1 MEDLLTLLE
10 SALGESEAKS
20 HGNYR
25 FKCPIPGCTSVR
37 KRLEVQIDTDE
48 HGHNPWKCWVCLQG
62 GLSIK
67 SLFRKAKIDSKY
79 YHRLNKIITI
89 KGEHIYQTDEIISLP
104 DEFKTFT
111 GLKKSDFV
119 GRQALS
125 YLRKRGFT
133 DELILKYQLGYCE
146 SGKYAH
152 RIIFP
157 SFDSDGF
164 LNYFAARAIIED
176 EEQRYI
182 YPPSKRGDIIPF
194 ELYINWNAPIILCEG
209 FFDAAAILRNV
220 IPLLEKGITQA
231 LLSKLLGPGVEKIY
245 IVLDKDGMKEALQH
259 AEMLLSNGKTVY
271 LVELDAKDPSNM
283 GFESFT
289 RFIQQ
294 AKVLTLDSLFTK
306 KLKFSLYE

>member
-10 SALGESEAKS
+10 SALGQSEKRS
-20 HGNYR
+20 RGNYR

-37 KRLEVQIDTDE
+37 KRLEIQTEENDE
-48 HGHNPWKCWVCLQG
+48 GHNPWKCWVCLNG
-62 GLSIK
+62 GLTIK
-67 SLFRKAKIDSKY
+67 SLFRKAKLDSKY
-79 YHRLNKIITI
+79 YYRLTKIITI
-89 KGEHIYQTDEIISLP
+89 KGDEAIP
-104 DEFKTFT
+104 DEHVALPEAFKTFT

-146 SGKYAH
+146 SGPYSS

-157 SFDSDGF
+157 SFDSDGH
-164 LNYFAARAIIED
+164 LNYFAARTIIED
-176 EEQRYI
+176 EEQRYV
-182 YPPSKRGDIIPF
+182 YPKAHRGDAIPF

-209 FFDAAAILRNV
+209 FFDAATIKRNV

-231 LLSKLLGPGVEKIY
+231 LLSKILGSDVKKIY
-245 IVLDKDGMKEALQH
+245 IVLDKDAMREALQH
-259 AEMLLSNGKTVY
+259 AEMLLSNGKTIY
-271 LVELDAKDPSNM
+271 LVDLDDKDPAEM

-289 RFIQQ
+289 NLIQQ
-294 AKVLTLDSLFTK
+294 ATTLTPELLFMK
-306 KLKFSLYE
+306 QMEFKLS